1 MLDYN
6 IDCFLDNISS
16 RFNIPRKELDELKYY
31 KKNKLEVEYIE
42 KKNTIYI
49 DRDNNKYVLL
59 ENGLAILIK

>member
-16 RFNIPRKELDELKYY
+16 KFNIPRKELDELKYY